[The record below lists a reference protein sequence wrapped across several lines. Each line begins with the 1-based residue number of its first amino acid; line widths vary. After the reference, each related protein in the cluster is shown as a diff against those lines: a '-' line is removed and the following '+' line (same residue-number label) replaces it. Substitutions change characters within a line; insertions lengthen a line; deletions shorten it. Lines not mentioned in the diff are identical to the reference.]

1 MSEELD
7 RDFLLTETLKNLVG
21 QHAINL
27 KHFSRVTLVSNKIEK
42 LFEIEELNRDFLLN
56 TSNWNIEKLGWS
68 TCDKFKTF
76 SRVILV
82 SNKI

>member
-1 MSEELD
+1 MKSSWPIVEGKTLQNNNILSSQPSHMSEELD

-56 TSNWNIEKLGWS
+56 TSN
-68 TCDKFKTF
+68 
-76 SRVILV
+76 
-82 SNKI
+82 